1 MMDEQFKELI
11 DLLSTIYIFTSLNE
25 DQLLSVADRLD
36 THLYQQDEVIFE
48 KGDPADGLYI
58 ISSGRVKL
66 MEGGVDLGRELS
78 TYERGDFIG
87 EEGMIVGQQ
96 RKSTA
101 ICASNLIVYHLKS
114 EQIEN
119 LTEEYP
125 EIVAPIR
132 LAIDSYHLIRK
143 KNFKWRA
150 PRESVQFVA
159 RKHIFFLFL
168 RLLLPF
174 IMGVVSMAIT
184 GSLFFLVTQGSITA
198 EIAFIFNGLAV
209 FGWILWLIVDWAN
222 DYAIITNRRAVTLEK
237 VALLYEKRREAPLDA
252 ILAVETQ
259 TGQIG
264 RWFGYGNVV
273 IRTFTGN
280 LLFKNLAQPDLVVR
294 LINEE
299 RARATILARR
309 NQRYTKED
317 AIRQR
322 LGLQDR
328 KLDPFEDSPSEN
340 EEQIKEKVKPGWL
353 SEWLADIFQLRS
365 EQGGVITYRTHWIIL
380 LRKIFLPTLL
390 LFILFV
396 IFLLRVFGVFEII
409 SLAPSIIFFMV
420 CFTSLAIWWIYLF
433 LDWRND
439 RYIITHDQIIDVFK
453 RPLGQEQKRSAPIK
467 NIQTVEFERVG
478 IISLI
483 FNFGTVFIRVGDT
496 TFTFDYVY
504 NPSETQSEIFG
515 RYHAIT
521 QGQKLRDRQQL
532 QQEMAEW
539 IEIYHQVVQNG
550 GTPPLPPSMDEVS
563 GYNIG
568 DY

>member
-11 DLLSTIYIFTSLNE
+11 ELLSTNYIFASLSE

-36 THLYQQDEVIFE
+36 THLYQQNEVIFE

-66 MEGGVDLGRELS
+66 MEGGADLGRELS

-101 ICASNLIVYHLKS
+101 ICISNLIVYHLKS

-174 IMGVVSMAIT
+174 GMGLVSLAIT
-184 GSLFFLVTQGSITA
+184 GSLFFLVTRRSTIA
-198 EIAFIFNGLAV
+198 ELAFIFNGLAV

-280 LLFKNLAQPDLVVR
+280 LLFNHLAQPDLVVR

-299 RARATILARR
+299 RSRATILARR

-322 LGLQDR
+322 LGLEHR
-328 KLDPFEDSPSEN
+328 KQDPFEDSHSEN

-353 SEWLADIFQLRS
+353 SEWLADIFQLRT

-380 LRKIFLPTLL
+380 FRKIFLPTLL
-390 LFILFV
+390 LFILLV
-396 IFLLRVFGVFEII
+396 ILLLWVFGAFENI
-409 SLAPSIIFFMV
+409 SLAPILIFFLV
-420 CFTSLAIWWIYLF
+420 SATGLAIWWLYLF

-467 NIQTVEFERVG
+467 NVQTVEFERLG
-478 IISLI
+478 IVSLI

-504 NPSETQSEIFG
+504 NPSEAQSEIFG

-550 GTPPLPPSMDEVS
+550 GTPPPPPSMDEVS